1 MLGTAPAFSR
11 AVPSPHQAMRLI
23 AAALI
28 LICVIRPSLSIAQ
41 GRRAA
46 AVHVGWTESL
56 PSAMPMFGLS
66 VASYD
71 EYRGFRLGGGV
82 GLAQGGSLSV
92 DTARSY
98 IGQWSADA
106 DVIFAPANIHRV
118 AELLC
123 GLEPELFTGV
133 GLQGAQSLDGAISL
147 SPVASVGGSIATRII
162 GELRGKVDTRYRVP
176 LAPSGEGR
184 PTFTNGWDVRFG
196 ITYYFGNESPARKG
210 PRHIMPD
217 STYVKGTA
225 CEAHSAASSRSR
237 IPTGVTRPASSTQS
251 PYLTALVGDG
261 QS

>member
-1 MLGTAPAFSR
+1 
-11 AVPSPHQAMRLI
+11 MRLI

-98 IGQWSADA
+98 IRQWSADA
-106 DVIFAPANIHRV
+106 DVIFAPANIHNV

-123 GLEPELFTGV
+123 GLEPELFAGI
-133 GLQGAQSLDGAISL
+133 GLQGARDFDGAISVA
-147 SPVASVGGSIATRII
+147 PVSSVGASIGKRIVR
-162 GELRGKVDTRYRVP
+162 ELRGRADMRYRVP
-176 LAPSGEGR
+176 LAASGDGGPSSK
-184 PTFTNGWDVRFG
+184 NGWDVRFA
-196 ITYYFGNESPARKG
+196 ISYQFGGATQGRTK
-210 PRHIMPD
+210 
-217 STYVKGTA
+217 
-225 CEAHSAASSRSR
+225 SR
-237 IPTGVTRPASSTQS
+237 
-251 PYLTALVGDG
+251 
-261 QS
+261 